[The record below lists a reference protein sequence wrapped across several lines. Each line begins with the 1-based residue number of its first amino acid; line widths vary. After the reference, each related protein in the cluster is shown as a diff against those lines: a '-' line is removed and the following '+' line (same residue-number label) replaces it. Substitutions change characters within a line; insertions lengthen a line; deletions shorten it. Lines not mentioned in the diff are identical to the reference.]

1 MKDMGLFYFQKNL
14 CAMRKYSSMCSLT
27 PHYCTKKPRT
37 QPSKYESS
45 IASFAIKQR
54 QEHVTMES
62 FLLTPVKRMSQS
74 TKQQGQCSY
83 SPKRNQQFSVLI
95 PIYI

>member
-1 MKDMGLFYFQKNL
+1 MFSKEFICHKKIL
-14 CAMRKYSSMCSLT
+14 KYVLSDTTWLYKAAQDI
-27 PHYCTKKPRT
+27 H
-37 QPSKYESS
+37 PSKYESS
-45 IASFAIKQR
+45 IVSYAIKHR

-62 FLLTPVKRMSQS
+62 FLLTPVKRVSQS

-83 SPKRNQQFSVLI
+83 SPKKNQQFSVLI

>member
-1 MKDMGLFYFQKNL
+1 MGLFCFQKNL
-14 CAMRKYSSMCSLT
+14 CA
-27 PHYCTKKPRT
+27 TKKILAYVLSDT
-37 QPSKYESS
+37 TLLYKAAQEIHPSKYESS
-45 IASFAIKQR
+45 IVSYAIRQR

-62 FLLTPVKRMSQS
+62 FLLRPVKRMSQS

-83 SPKRNQQFSVLI
+83 SPKRNQRFSVLI